1 MMDRPNSSASSDKEI
16 CARFSKAYSLLEKDG
31 HDPEAI
37 GLLRE
42 NVIGNCS
49 SSAVLLGYVYSQ
61 GSDEER
67 RESVKLFRKAAALGN
82 SSGMRNLGYCYAVGI
97 NTEKDKAE
105 GARWYRMAAEAGNAR
120 AMCNLGVMYDFG
132 NGVEKDPEQAFKW
145 FLMSAENGYA
155 RGMTNLGELYMQGR
169 GTGKDIAEAEKW
181 FVRSGSP
188 RATFHLAEIYAEMK
202 DDPDMGMKYLRMS
215 ADMGYSK
222 ALVRYGLL
230 TEDEN
235 PESAREMFLKAAAKG
250 NTAAIELLE
259 ERGIPVPESRRKKK
273 SK

>member
-16 CARFSKAYSLLEKDG
+16 CARFSKAYNLLEKDG

-42 NVIGNCS
+42 NVIRNCS
-49 SSAVLLGYVYSQ
+49 ASAVLLGCVYSQ
-61 GSDEER
+61 GTEEER

-97 NTEKDKAE
+97 NVEKDKTE
-105 GARWYRMAAEAGNAR
+105 GAGWYLLAADAGNAR

-132 NGVEKDPEQAFKW
+132 NGVAEDPEQAFRW
-145 FLMSAENGYA
+145 FLKSAENGYA
-155 RGMTNLGELYMQGR
+155 RGMTNLGELYLQGR
-169 GTGKDIAEAEKW
+169 GTGKDIEEAEKW

-188 RATFHLAEIYAEMK
+188 RATYRLAEIYTEIK
-202 DDPDMGMKYLRMS
+202 DDPDTGMEYLRRS

-230 TEDEN
+230 TEDDN
-235 PESAREMFLKAAAKG
+235 PECAREMFLKAAAKG
-250 NTAAIELLE
+250 NAAAIELLE